1 MTTQSTPVGVQGAKK
16 RFSIWALLIRMRSFI
31 FLIVLLAFFSL
42 NAPNFVTTNNIL
54 IMAKHGARYAII
66 AIGMTYVILSGGIDL
81 SVGSIVGIV
90 GMIVGWMLERGVT
103 IGDSKVYF
111 SVWFVLLVGLAVGAF
126 VGGVNGLLVTR
137 FKVAPFIA
145 TLGTLYI
152 ARGFSAL
159 RSGGETYADVGGHP
173 ELGNMGF
180 EILGND
186 KFLGVYLSIWIMI
199 AVAALAIYVAA
210 KTPFGRRVYAV
221 GGNERAAELS
231 GVRVNRIKMA
241 VYIIAG
247 LCSAL
252 AGMIITSELMTAHPD
267 RGSGFELSAIA
278 AVVLGGTS
286 LLGGRGTIW
295 GTIIG
300 AFVIG
305 VLNDGMAMMNVSWF
319 WQEVI
324 RGAVIIVAVI
334 FDQFQQE
341 LERRAALQGVERGS
355 TLLPAL

>member
-1 MTTQSTPVGVQGAKK
+1 MTTQPVPISAQGAKK
-16 RFSIWALLIRMRSFI
+16 EFSIWTLLIRMRSFI
-31 FLIVLLAFFSL
+31 FLILVLVFFSL
-42 NAPNFVTTNNIL
+42 NAPNFITTNNFL

-90 GMIVGWMLERGVT
+90 GMIVGWMLERGVM

-111 SVWFVLLVGLAVGAF
+111 SVWFILLVGMAVGAF

-159 RSGGETYADVGGHP
+159 RSDGETYADLAGHP

-180 EILGND
+180 AILGND
-186 KFLGVYLSIWIMI
+186 RFLGVYLSIWIMI
-199 AVAALAIYVAA
+199 AVAALAMYIAA
-210 KTPFGRRVYAV
+210 KTPFGRHVYAV

-241 VYIIAG
+241 VYVICG

-252 AGMIITSELMTAHPD
+252 AGLIITSELMTAHPD
-267 RGSGFELSAIA
+267 RGNGFELSAIA

-286 LLGGRGTIW
+286 LIGGRGTIG

-305 VLNDGMAMMNVSWF
+305 VLNDGMAMMDVSWF

-324 RGAVIIVAVI
+324 RGAVIVVAVI
-334 FDQFQQE
+334 FDQFQQN
-341 LERRAALQGVERGS
+341 LERRAALQRMQEGS
-355 TLLPAL
+355 TLLLSL